1 MTGGIVSGCV
11 NGGPWGL
18 LLKQGPTR
26 SLSWPSSNPPRLAS
40 EDPEDPDPD
49 CSRNPRVIVP
59 VLRCDRDGTQPACC
73 QQNEENTAGV
83 DTSASPQGVK
93 RGRSMARLLR
103 KWLQLRVPNDT
114 CGNNANQNATSA
126 C

>member
-49 CSRNPRVIVP
+49 CSLNPRVIVP

-73 QQNEENTAGV
+73 QQNEENPAGV
-83 DTSASPQGVK
+83 DTSASPAGGQAG
-93 RGRSMARLLR
+93 
-103 KWLQLRVPNDT
+103 
-114 CGNNANQNATSA
+114 
-126 C
+126 